1 MPVPWEALIPFG
13 ECRSRRSRRSKLTD
27 PHFALCAGLL
37 TACFGATGTLF
48 NIAKRTTNDGK
59 VGIGAPFLAGAP
71 R

>member
-1 MPVPWEALIPFG
+1 MSAAADGLDAA
-13 ECRSRRSRRSKLTD
+13 RDDSKLTD

-48 NIAKRTTNDGK
+48 NIAKRATNDGK
-59 VGIGAPFLAGAP
+59 VGIGAPFLAVAP